1 MASEGIQEKG
11 GSAISLDLNN
21 IRSDNAQ
28 STNKVSD
35 KKTTLDIAP
44 EQGDVPQNYLD
55 KITAGKKIN
64 ISL

>member
-11 GSAISLDLNN
+11 GSPISLDLNN
-21 IRSDNAQ
+21 IRSDNTQ
-28 STNKVSD
+28 STSD

-44 EQGDVPQNYLD
+44 GQGGVPQNYLD